1 MVLLTVIGLGIIFV
15 TVIALRITLLSVVL
29 YGPSIILLSLSLAF
43 LLGLK
48 VGLYVL
54 ISLHCHRLLHG
65 TDLALEC
72 VTDLVS
78 RLTILPL
85 SISQV
90 DVHLDLMCKLHAG
103 GERVLF
109 EYCMKSISKSGKEM
123 SHSQSNASIA
133 GTIPPSQARSYHP
146 QWA

>member
-1 MVLLTVIGLGIIFV
+1 VSIAIRWNTWYELLSAVIISLRSISPSMVLL

-29 YGPSIILLSLSLAF
+29 HGPSIILLSLGLAF

-48 VGLYVL
+48 VGLCVL

-72 VTDLVS
+72 VADLVS

-90 DVHLDLMCKLHAG
+90 DVHLGLMCKLHAG

-123 SHSQSNASIA
+123 SHS
-133 GTIPPSQARSYHP
+133 
-146 QWA
+146 